1 MATVTRNRPS
11 KLVIRVLNPVM
22 KLLLR
27 RGKGPTGHM
36 MLISWNGRK
45 TGTAYSTPVSRF
57 EIDGRLLTTTASPW
71 SANFHG
77 GHPVDVTTDGR
88 LRSMRGTVIDDPAEV
103 GAAQRRIIDEIGDA
117 APRALA
123 IRYDTPPSADE
134 LAALSDAEGIVLI
147 EFTTS

>member
-11 KLVIRVLNPVM
+11 KLAITVLNPVM
-22 KLLLR
+22 RWLLR

-45 TGTAYSTPVSRF
+45 SGKAYSTPVSRF

-71 SANFHG
+71 SANFGG

-88 LRSMRGTVIDDPAEV
+88 LRAMRGTVIDDPVEV
-103 GAAQRRIIDEIGDA
+103 GTAQRRIIDELGDA
-117 APRALA
+117 AQRAMA
-123 IRYDTPPSADE
+123 IRYDAPPSADE
-134 LAALSDAEGIVLI
+134 LTELAKAEGIVLI
-147 EFTTS
+147 EFTAP

>member
-11 KLVIRVLNPVM
+11 KLAITVLNPVM
-22 KLLLR
+22 RWLLR

-45 TGTAYSTPVSRF
+45 SGKAYSTPVSRF

-71 SANFHG
+71 SANFVG

-88 LRSMRGTVIDDPAEV
+88 LRAMRGTVIDDPV
-103 GAAQRRIIDEIGDA
+103 VPG
-117 APRALA
+117 
-123 IRYDTPPSADE
+123 E
-134 LAALSDAEGIVLI
+134 L
-147 EFTTS
+147 